1 MKKLLKITLFFLS
14 VTLFACGKKDNEP
27 AHPLAGEWKLK
38 NVESKQYL
46 AFTDDAKRPAFDI
59 GRGNSNVMKVLSGPK
74 PGQYY
79 VVAKENIDMYLSTTG
94 SIYTYIMATTF
105 SNSDTDLFTFVPI
118 SEGSDRYHIQSVADP
133 SSYLVSCYTC
143 YGRSSTLGIRIMDPN
158 YWDSIWIL
166 EKP

>member
-1 MKKLLKITLFFLS
+1 MKKLLKITVFFLS
-14 VTLFACGKKDNEP
+14 VMVIACGKKDNEP
-27 AHPLAGEWKLK
+27 AHPLAGDWKLK

-46 AFTDDAKRPAFDI
+46 AFTDDANRPAFDI
-59 GRGNSNVMKVLSGPK
+59 GRGNSTVMKVLSGPK

-94 SIYTYIMATTF
+94 SIYTYIMATAF
-105 SNSDTDLFTFVPI
+105 SSSDADLFTFVPI
-118 SEGSDRYHIQSVADP
+118 SEGSDRYHIQSVANP

-143 YGRSSTLGIRIMDPN
+143 YGRSSTLSIGIMDPN
-158 YWDSIWIL
+158 YWDSIWVL